1 MAEVFNRSFL
11 TSMNHSIAFIRSLL
25 YFSRSCFRERLNS
38 FVTFFALALF
48 VLIAAFL
55 AATRS
60 AHAHPMPNSLIVLD
74 IQEYHITAE
83 LQLPLM
89 ELELAFGK
97 TLSVNAAS
105 AIATNKKAL
114 EAYLL
119 QHSTPITQSGK
130 VYTVV
135 IETIELQTTEN
146 AINGVYQELKVVVA
160 MTPPEG
166 FASRDCVF
174 RYDVILHQVV
184 THSALVSIR
193 QDWDAGILAD
203 NPLEVG
209 VIAWDIRTNTLSPL
223 ILNREKGS
231 LWQGCLR
238 MLRLGMQHIA
248 EGTDHLLF
256 LLVLLLPSPLLLRGK
271 EWGTFGGI
279 KYSLLKVLIIVTSFT
294 VGHSLTLIIG
304 AMGLVRLPSQPVE
317 VVIAVSIVV
326 SAAHAIRPLFANKE
340 AFIAAG
346 FGLVHGL
353 AFASVLLN
361 LHLSTSRMALSIL
374 GFNLGIEFMQLLVI
388 TGIMPLLIVCSR
400 FRWYGVLRVTGAVIA
415 GVLAIAWAME
425 RITNQPNLITSF
437 VGTIL

>member
-1 MAEVFNRSFL
+1 
-11 TSMNHSIAFIRSLL
+11 MNHSIAFIWSLL
-25 YFSRSCFRERLNS
+25 HFSRSCFRERLNS
-38 FVTFFALALF
+38 FVTFFELALF

-55 AATRS
+55 AATSS
-60 AHAHPMPNSLIVLD
+60 ADAHPMPNSLIVLD
-74 IQEYHITAE
+74 IHEHQITAE

-97 TLSVNAAS
+97 ILTVNTAS
-105 AIATNKKAL
+105 AIATNRKEL
-114 EAYLL
+114 ETYLL
-119 QHSTPITQSGK
+119 QHIAATTQSGK
-130 VYTVV
+130 AHTVV
-135 IETIELQTTEN
+135 IETIELQSTEN
-146 AINGVYQELKVVVA
+146 AINGAYQELRVVVRI
-160 MTPPEG
+160 TPPEG
-166 FASRDCVF
+166 FASRDCIF
-174 RYDVILHQVV
+174 KYDVILHQVV

-203 NPLEVG
+203 NPVEVG

-223 ILNREKGS
+223 ILNQEKGS

-238 MLRLGMQHIA
+238 MLRLGMRHIA

-256 LLVLLLPSPLLLRGK
+256 LIVLLLPSPLLLRDK
-271 EWGTFGGI
+271 EWGAFGGI
-279 KYSLLKVLIIVTSFT
+279 KYSLMKVLIIVTSFT

-304 AMGLVRLPSQPVE
+304 ALGLVRLPSQPIE
-317 VVIAVSIVV
+317 VLIALSIVV
-326 SAAHAIRPLFANKE
+326 SSAHAIRPLFAKKE

-361 LHLSTSRMALSIL
+361 LHLSTGRMALSIL

-400 FRWYGVLRVTGAVIA
+400 FRWYGVLRVTGAVVA
-415 GVLAIAWAME
+415 GVLAIAWATE
-425 RITNQPNLITSF
+425 RVTNQPNLITSF

>member
-1 MAEVFNRSFL
+1 MVLVKVLF
-11 TSMNHSIAFIRSLL
+11 H
-25 YFSRSCFRERLNS
+25 FSRSCLRERLNS
-38 FVTFFALALF
+38 FVTFFALTLF
-48 VLIAAFL
+48 VFNAAFL
-55 AATRS
+55 VATRS
-60 AHAHPMPNSLIVLD
+60 AEAHPMPNSLIALD
-74 IQEYHITAE
+74 IQEHQITAE

-105 AIATNKKAL
+105 AIATNKKVL
-114 EAYLL
+114 QTYLL
-119 QHSTPITQSGK
+119 QHITPTTKDGK
-130 VYTVV
+130 AWNVV

-146 AINGVYQELKVVVA
+146 ALHGAYQELRVVVR

-166 FASRDCVF
+166 FSTRDCIF

-184 THSALVSIR
+184 THSALISIR
-193 QDWDAGILAD
+193 QDWDAGIIDD
-203 NPLEVG
+203 NPVEVG

-223 ILNREKGS
+223 VLNQEKGS

-238 MLRLGMQHIA
+238 MLRLGMRHIA

-271 EWGTFGGI
+271 EWGDFGGI
-279 KYSLLKVLIIVTSFT
+279 KYSLMKVLIIVTSFT
-294 VGHSLTLIIG
+294 IGHSLTLIIG
-304 AMGLVRLPSQPVE
+304 ALGWVLLSSQPIE
-317 VVIAVSIVV
+317 VVIALSIVV
-326 SAAHAIRPLFANKE
+326 SAAHAIRPLFAKKE

-361 LHLSTSRMALSIL
+361 LHLSASRTALSIL
-374 GFNLGIEFMQLLVI
+374 GFNVGIELMQLWVI

-400 FRWYGVLRVTGAVIA
+400 FRWYRVLRVTGAVVA
-415 GVLAIAWAME
+415 GVVAIAWATE
-425 RITNQPNLITSF
+425 RVSNEPNFITSF
-437 VGTIL
+437 VGAII